1 MRHFKKSIGPTV
13 VIFTF
18 LAFVLTGCGGGG
30 GGGTTS
36 TGGGTTEASL
46 TAANAPQAGGAAMQ
60 SANLVGGA
68 TALGE
73 LRPLGISSDISSKTH
88 SKPPLPSILDRLIPI
103 AKSRMHGSAL
113 RLEGSFPPT
122 TENCTGG
129 GTVTVSGTWT
139 GPDNPTDPSQIVNFA
154 GNITF
159 NSCKEATG
167 IMNGSIS
174 MRIEGPLD
182 DFTKF
187 TVSVSSFAYANT
199 ETNDNIAMTNLT
211 MVITGLSLNGSELAG
226 GTITIA
232 GAVSGTVG
240 GDPIN
245 VEYDGYQIVFD
256 SDAGGETVSVSGR
269 IRASCLG
276 GWVTIATNIPLFT
289 RAGAACP
296 TTGEV
301 VITSGG
307 NHAKIVVASD
317 SRITIYY
324 NNTLV
329 QTYSNCENVD
339 GLCAG

>member
-1 MRHFKKSIGPTV
+1 MRHFKKSFGPVV
-13 VIFTF
+13 VISTF
-18 LAFVLTGCGGGG
+18 LALVLTGCGGGG
-30 GGGTTS
+30 GDGTAS

-73 LRPLGISSDISSKTH
+73 LRPIGISSDISSKTY
-88 SKPPLPSILDRLIPI
+88 SKSPLPSILDKLIPI
-103 AKSRMHGSAL
+103 AKSRMNGSGL
-113 RLEGSFPPT
+113 HLEGSFPPT

-182 DFTKF
+182 NFTNF
-187 TVSVSSFAYANT
+187 TLSVSSFAYANT

-211 MVITGLSLNGSELAG
+211 MVITGLSLNGNELAG

-232 GAVSGTVG
+232 GTVSGTVG
-240 GDPIN
+240 GDPIY
-245 VEYDGYQIVFD
+245 VEYDSYQIVFN
-256 SDAGGETVSVSGR
+256 SNAGGETVSVSGR
-269 IRASCLG
+269 IRARCLG

-289 RAGAACP
+289 PAGANCP

-307 NHAKIVVASD
+307 NNVKIVVASD

-324 NNTLV
+324 NNTFV

-339 GLCAG
+339 GLCVG